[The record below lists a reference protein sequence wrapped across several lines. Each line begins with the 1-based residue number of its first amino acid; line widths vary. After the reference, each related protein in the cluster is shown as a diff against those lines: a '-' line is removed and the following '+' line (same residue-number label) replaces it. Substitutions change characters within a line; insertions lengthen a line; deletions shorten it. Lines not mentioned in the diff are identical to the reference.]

1 MNPVRWKYL
10 SAVLFALS
18 LLFMASIIVLPQVKA
33 PQHVV
38 YNGPSVSYAGG
49 DTAVSG
55 YYIPPVDVGTK
66 VTVSLDN
73 FRAGAV
79 DISIFPS
86 QTGAISPTG
95 VPVYIKTPIINTTE
109 YFTADETQAYG
120 IYVISRNTTR
130 FTLIVEA
137 NYSAFFWLST
147 YSSVGVILTFA
158 TAILLYYYN
167 FTAKRW
173 KREQQAVRE
182 ARESSRG

>member
-18 LLFMASIIVLPQVKA
+18 LIFLASIIVLPQVKA

-55 YYIPPVDVGTK
+55 YYIPTVDAGTRVK
-66 VTVSLDN
+66 VSIND

-86 QTGAISPTG
+86 QTGAIAPAG

-109 YFTADETQAYG
+109 YFTADATQAYG
-120 IYVISRNTTR
+120 IYVISRNTSR
-130 FTLIVEA
+130 FTLVVEA
-137 NYSAFFWLST
+137 TYSQFFWLST
-147 YSSVGVILTFA
+147 YASVGVMLTFA

-173 KREQQAVRE
+173 RLEQQAIRE
-182 ARESSRG
+182 ANESSRR